1 MGTSHP
7 PTFTTIARAL
17 ASVRTRCWTS
27 AQLSI
32 LDMLIDALADD
43 LHDINPR
50 FDAERFK
57 TLAHY
62 RRGRIDHH

>member
-7 PTFTTIARAL
+7 PTYTTVARAL
-17 ASVRTRCWTS
+17 ASVRTLTWTS

-32 LDMLIDALADD
+32 LDLLINALADD
-43 LHDINPR
+43 LYEINPR
-50 FDAERFK
+50 FNPEQFK

-62 RRGRIDHH
+62 RRGRINHQ